1 MTVGADRARWATLLH
16 GVARA
21 ALAGTPLMSD
31 APPSKRRDW
40 IAGFRDELGVSRRVD
55 RALLARVLGV
65 DHGPAPEDA
74 TPDEALWWATDDPAI
89 GTLVRPGK
97 GPLLYEPGDDTPIE
111 VRTESEL
118 CALHALWARQHAE
131 AGVVARCLSAARWHI
146 AEIQPDNAT
155 GTPWA
160 VHVFVEL
167 ACRERNAKARDAAL
181 FHAEGLV
188 HTGSV
193 TLGKPGLR
201 AACLLLDA
209 ARWLDGAYDAETPS

>member
-21 ALAGTPLMSD
+21 ALAGTPLTSD
-31 APPSKRRDW
+31 APPSRRRDW
-40 IAGFRDELGVSRRVD
+40 IAGFRDELGVTRRVD

-65 DHGPAPEDA
+65 DAGGPPEDA
-74 TPDEALWWATDDPAI
+74 TPDEALWWADGAPVI
-89 GTLVRPGK
+89 GPIVRPGE
-97 GPLLYEPGDDTPIE
+97 GPLLFEPGDETPIE
-111 VRTESEL
+111 LRTEGEL
-118 CALHALWARQHAE
+118 CALHALWARQSAE
-131 AGVVARCLSAARWHI
+131 PEAVERCLSAARWHVE
-146 AEIQPDNAT
+146 EIQPDNST

-167 ACRERNAKARDAAL
+167 ACRESNAKARDAAL

-188 HTGSV
+188 HAGSV
-193 TLGKPGLR
+193 TLGRPGLR

-209 ARWLDGAYDAETPS
+209 ARWLDGTYTA

>member
-40 IAGFRDELGVSRRVD
+40 IAGFRDELGVTRRVD

-65 DHGPAPEDA
+65 DPGAPPDDA
-74 TPDEALWWATDDPAI
+74 TPDEALWWTPDEPAI
-89 GTLVRPGK
+89 GTLVRAGE
-97 GPLLYEPGDDTPIE
+97 GPLLYEPDDTETAIE
-111 VRTESEL
+111 LRTEAEL
-118 CALHALWARQHAE
+118 CALHALWAHQHADS
-131 AGVVARCLSAARWHI
+131 AVVERCLSAARWHI
-146 AEIQPDNAT
+146 AELQPDNAT

-167 ACRERNAKARDAAL
+167 ACRETHAGARDAAL

-188 HTGSV
+188 HAGSV

-209 ARWLDGAYDAETPS
+209 ARWLEGAYDA